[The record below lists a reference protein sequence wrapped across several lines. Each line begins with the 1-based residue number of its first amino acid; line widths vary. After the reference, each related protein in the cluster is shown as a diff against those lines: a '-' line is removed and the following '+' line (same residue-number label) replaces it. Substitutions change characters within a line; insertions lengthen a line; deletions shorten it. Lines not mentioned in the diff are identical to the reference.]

1 MTNRNEEA
9 RKIIIEL
16 DNMSNRQK
24 YLADKLVSLLAAK
37 DVLQFEDFDTLR
49 NSASRARSESVNFVV
64 TAATINGE
72 QENGC
77 TTRQLFRDR
86 RPILRVVQ

>member
-9 RKIIIEL
+9 RKIITEL

-24 YLADKLVSLLAAK
+24 YLADKLIGLLAGQ
-37 DVLQFEDFDTLR
+37 DVLQWADFDALR
-49 NSASRARSESVNFVV
+49 TSASQARTESAAFVV
-64 TAATINGE
+64 TAATINSE